1 VSASND
7 IVFTRDLTPLFNP
20 RSVGV
25 IGASDDPA
33 KWGNMIAKHLI
44 TAGHSRNVYLVNR
57 RGGKVLGHDVLEKI
71 SDAPEPVDLVCI
83 TVPARGLL
91 EAIDDSLAAGAKAL
105 VVITAGLSEL
115 SEEGRAI
122 EEEALRRVRAAGAH
136 LVGPNCLGVI
146 DSTSAL
152 YLSSDPFGAG
162 NIAVLSQSGN
172 MVIDVDRMLA
182 DEGLGISRFVSLGN
196 QSDVSLADLMHAMV
210 EHDGTRAVAIYAEDV
225 RNGRAFVTA
234 ARELA
239 EVGKPVVLL
248 APGRSPAASRG
259 AASHTGSLTSPARV
273 IDAAC
278 AAGGVYRV
286 ETPDQMVH
294 ALVSLV
300 GPRRA
305 QGRRTAVFTDG
316 GGHGAIACDALTSRG
331 MDVPR
336 LSDELGELL
345 KQDMWDQSPVFNPVD
360 LAGMGEQDPMS
371 YHRGV
376 ARLLASDEVDSVL
389 WIGYFGGYSHHRG
402 ALFDGECEAA
412 RAVVET
418 VNTQSKP
425 LVVETMF
432 PDAPS
437 IKILRDGGIPI
448 YRGIGDAAGA
458 IAALT
463 PVISPAFNDSVVL
476 PDAKAPVTDT
486 DYIATRSL
494 FAEAGVPF
502 PDLAVV
508 ASEDELLAAVKVG
521 KPSFPV
527 VLKAMGLLHKSDAGG
542 VILNLKDEGELLAA
556 YRDLIQRL
564 NPPAVTVEAM
574 ADLSQGVEVI
584 VGSQQDPRFGPVVL
598 VGLGGVFTEVLADVA
613 FALAPLSAETAKSLL
628 LSLRGAP
635 LLQGARG
642 RAPVDLDALANVVV
656 AVSNVAASHPEIA
669 ELEVNPVL
677 ASASG
682 CIALDARAILAG
694 SDADH

>member
-1 VSASND
+1 MSASND
-7 IVFTRDLTPLFNP
+7 IVFTRDLTSLFNP

-57 RGGKVLGHDVLEKI
+57 RGGTVLGHDVLEKI

-136 LVGPNCLGVI
+136 LVGPNCLGVV

-239 EVGKPVVLL
+239 EVAKPVVLL

-305 QGRRTAVFTDG
+305 RGRRTAVFTDG

-345 KQDMWDQSPVFNPVD
+345 RQDMWDQSPVFNPVD
-360 LAGMGEQDPMS
+360 LAGMGEQD
-371 YHRGV
+371 
-376 ARLLASDEVDSVL
+376 DSVL

-418 VNTQSKP
+418 VNAQSKP

-458 IAALT
+458 VAALT
-463 PVISPAFNDSVVL
+463 PVISPAFNDTVVL
-476 PDAKAPVTDT
+476 PVAKAPVTET

-494 FAEAGVPF
+494 FSEAGVPF

-508 ASEDELLAAVKVG
+508 ASEDELLIAVRAG

-542 VILNLKDEGELLAA
+542 VILNLKDEGELLSA

-564 NPPAVTVEAM
+564 SPPAVTVEAM

-642 RAPVDLDALANVVV
+642 RAPVDLDALADVVV
-656 AVSNVAASHPEIA
+656 AVSHVAASHPEIA

-694 SDADH
+694 SDAEH

>member
-1 VSASND
+1 MTTSSD
-7 IVFTRDLTPLFNP
+7 IVFNRDLTALFNP

-33 KWGNMIAKHLI
+33 KWGNMISKHLI

-57 RGGKVLGHDVLEKI
+57 RGGRILGRDVLERM

-83 TVPARGLL
+83 TVPVRGFL
-91 EAIDDSLAAGAKAL
+91 EAVDDALEAGAKAL

-115 SEEGRAI
+115 SDEGRAI
-122 EEEALRRVRAAGAH
+122 EEEALRRVRAAGAN
-136 LVGPNCLGVI
+136 LVGPNCLGMI
-146 DSTSAL
+146 DTTSGL

-182 DEGLGISRFVSLGN
+182 DQDLGISRFVSLGN

-210 EHDGTRAVAIYAEDV
+210 DHDGTRAVAIYAEDV

-239 EVGKPVVLL
+239 EAGKPVVLL
-248 APGRSPAASRG
+248 APGRSAAASRG

-278 AAGGVYRV
+278 AAGGVHRV
-286 ETPDQMVH
+286 ETPDQ
-294 ALVSLV
+294 LVDSLVALV

-305 QGRRTAVFTDG
+305 RGRRTAVFTDG

-331 MDVPR
+331 LDVPR

-345 KQDMWDQSPVFNPVD
+345 KQDMWEQSPVFNPVD

-376 ARLLASDEVDSVL
+376 ARLLASDEVESVL
-389 WIGYFGGYSHHRG
+389 WIGYFGGYSYHKG

-418 VNTQSKP
+418 VRAQNKP
-425 LVVETMF
+425 LVMETMF
-432 PDAPS
+432 PEAPS
-437 IKILRDGGIPI
+437 IKILRDGGIPV

-458 IAALT
+458 VAALT
-463 PVISPAFNDSVVL
+463 PITSPAFLDPVAL
-476 PDAKAPVTDT
+476 PEPAPAVMDT
-486 DYIATRSL
+486 GYLATREL
-494 FAEAGVPF
+494 FTQAGITF

-508 ASEDELLAAVKVG
+508 TSEDDLLSAVRAG
-521 KPSFPV
+521 QPSFPV

-542 VILNLKDEGELLAA
+542 VVLNLKTEEDLLAA
-556 YRDLIQRL
+556 YQDLITRL

-574 ADLSQGVEVI
+574 SDLSSGVEVI

-613 FALAPLSAETAKSLL
+613 FALAPLSIETAMSLL
-628 LSLRGAP
+628 MSLRGAP
-635 LLQGARG
+635 LLAGARG
-642 RAPVDLDALANVVV
+642 RQRVDLDALARAVV
-656 AVSNVAASHPEIA
+656 AVSQVAASHPEIS
-669 ELEVNPVL
+669 ELEVNPIL
-677 ASASG
+677 ATAHG
-682 CIALDARAILAG
+682 CVALDARAILAG
-694 SDADH
+694 SEPVH